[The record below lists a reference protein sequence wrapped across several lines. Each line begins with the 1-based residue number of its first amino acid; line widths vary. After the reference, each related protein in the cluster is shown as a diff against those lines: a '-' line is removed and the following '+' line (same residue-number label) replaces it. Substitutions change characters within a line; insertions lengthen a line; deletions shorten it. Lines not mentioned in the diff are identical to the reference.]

1 MAVDLSAKCRLWTA
15 PLEESWVIEKWRN
28 TETQY
33 TQSGC
38 TTRRDRFS
46 MCSCRPRKRE
56 TEKERK
62 DDFFL
67 FFFLFSSFLL
77 LLYIFFSRVT
87 THYYRSLSFFFLFLK
102 SKRLSKAARTAYNRY
117 RSRDRNSLTLFDVV
131 VIVVIVLREWKH
143 ERDGIDKYQCAR
155 CKMEL
160 FMEEKKEGRE
170 RKAREGILCYSILEE
185 QGSNWERK
193 EIRVHMKHCKF

>member
-46 MCSCRPRKRE
+46 MYSCRPRKRE
-56 TEKERK
+56 RERGRTI
-62 DDFFL
+62 FSFSF
-67 FFFLFSSFLL
+67 FFFLLFYYCCIYSSRELQH
-77 LLYIFFSRVT
+77 T
-87 THYYRSLSFFFLFLK
+87 TIDRYRFFFLFLK

-160 FMEEKKEGRE
+160 FMEEKREGRE
-170 RKAREGILCYSILEE
+170 RKAREDILCYSILEE

-193 EIRVHMKHCKF
+193 EIRVHMKHCEF